1 MVNNL
6 TPILLTEQCTII
18 QFIHSYDND
27 LNGLFYTLD
36 DHKKL
41 TSYTNRHI
49 HAGLIAKRTIKEN
62 FDNIIQFIED
72 NDDDIIIIENWFDL
86 IYMTNQFKYSN
97 INENRILID
106 SIKLKLEELHQTL
119 LINHQTLILTI
130 NSEIYL
136 QSFKPLLD
144 NYSNFG
150 KRIANL
156 YTRKDF

>member
-6 TPILLTEQCTII
+6 TPILLTEQHTII
-18 QFIHSYDND
+18 QFIYSNNNN
-27 LNGLFYTLD
+27 LNSLFNTLA

-41 TSYTNRHI
+41 TGHTNRHI
-49 HAGLIAKRTIKEN
+49 HTGLLAKKTINEN
-62 FDNIIQFIED
+62 LDNMIQFIE
-72 NDDDIIIIENWFDL
+72 NSNDDIIIIENWFDL